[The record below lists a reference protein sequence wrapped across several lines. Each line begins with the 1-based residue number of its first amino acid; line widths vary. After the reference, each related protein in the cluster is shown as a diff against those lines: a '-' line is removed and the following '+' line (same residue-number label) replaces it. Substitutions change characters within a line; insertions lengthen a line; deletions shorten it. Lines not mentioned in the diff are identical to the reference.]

1 MPRYAVP
8 LGIFLLLV
16 LLLGVGLTLNP
27 RLVPSPLVD
36 KPLPSFELT
45 TVMDPELRFSNEDLR
60 GRVSLLNVWATW
72 CIPCR
77 DEHPVL
83 VGIATRGEA
92 VIYGLNYKDSREKAR
107 NWLRSLG
114 DPYQKSGFD
123 PTGRAG
129 IDLGVYGVPE
139 TFIVDAEGTVVYKHI
154 GPIDEKI
161 WREQLQ
167 PRVKQ
172 ATETSG

>member
-1 MPRYAVP
+1 MHRFTTP

-27 RLVPSPLVD
+27 RRVPSPLIN
-36 KPLPSFELT
+36 KPVPAFELA
-45 TVMDPELRFSNEDLR
+45 TVQDPEQRISQEDLR

-72 CIPCR
+72 CVPCR

-83 VGIATRGEA
+83 VGIARRGES
-92 VIYGLNYKDSREKAR
+92 VIYGLNYKDDREKAVA
-107 NWLRSLG
+107 WLKTLG
-114 DPYQKSGFD
+114 DPYEKSGFD
-123 PTGRAG
+123 PTGRVG

-139 TFIVDAEGTVVYKHI
+139 TFVIDAEGTIVYKHI

-161 WREQLQ
+161 WRQQLY
-167 PRVKQ
+167 PIVKR
-172 ATETSG
+172 TVEKSG

>member
-1 MPRYAVP
+1 VPRFAVP

-16 LLLGVGLTLNP
+16 VLLGVGLTLNP

-36 KPLPSFELT
+36 KPLPAFELS
-45 TVMDPELRFSNEDLR
+45 TVMDPQMRFSNEDLH

-83 VGIATRGEA
+83 VGIARRGEA
-92 VIYGLNYKDSREKAR
+92 VIYGLNYKDNREEAR

-114 DPYQKSGFD
+114 DPYEKSGFD

-139 TFIVDAEGTVVYKHI
+139 TFIVDTDGTVVYKHI
-154 GPIDEKI
+154 GPIDETV

-167 PRVKQ
+167 PRVKR
-172 ATETSG
+172 ASEKRE

>member
-1 MPRYAVP
+1 LPRFAVP

-16 LLLGVGLTLNP
+16 VLLAVGLTLNP

-36 KPLPSFELT
+36 KPLPAFELP
-45 TVMDPELRFSNEDLR
+45 TVLEPEQRVSQDELR

-72 CIPCR
+72 CVPCR

-83 VGIATRGEA
+83 VGIARRGET
-92 VIYGLNYKDSREKAR
+92 VIYGLNYKDDREEAIS
-107 NWLRSLG
+107 WLQDLG
-114 DPYQKSGFD
+114 DPYEKSGFD
-123 PTGRAG
+123 PDGRAG

-139 TFIVDAEGTVVYKHI
+139 TFIIDASGTIVYKHI

-161 WREQLQ
+161 WRDQLY
-167 PRVKQ
+167 PLVKQ
-172 ATETSG
+172 AAEKRV